1 MIYQL
6 GPVLFMAALS
16 LVFGVVVLFLVSKV
30 GPKIKPSKAKL
41 ESYESGI
48 SGQQTSTT
56 KIPVK
61 FYLTA
66 ILFIV
71 FDIEA
76 IFIYPWAT
84 VFKDFIAE
92 GYGTFIFVE
101 MLVFMATLVWGLF
114 YIWKGKALDWE

>member
-6 GPVLFMAALS
+6 GPVLFMATLS

-30 GPKIKPSKAKL
+30 GPKIKASKAKL
-41 ESYESGI
+41 EPYESGI
-48 SGQQTSTT
+48 YGQQTSTT
-56 KIPVK
+56 KVPVK

-76 IFIYPWAT
+76 IFIYPWAA
-84 VFKDFIAE
+84 VYKDFIAE
-92 GYGTFIFVE
+92 GYGTFIFIE
-101 MLVFMATLVWGLF
+101 MFVFMATLVWGLF
-114 YIWKGKALDWE
+114 YVWKGKALDWE